1 LKERIAYATLVGLVA
16 YAAVAT
22 DLYLPAL
29 PAIVDEF
36 NVSEAQG
43 QLTLSLF
50 MLGMAVGQLFF
61 GPLSDF
67 YGRLPVV
74 TVGTVFFIATSVAC
88 AAAPSME
95 FMWVTR
101 FIQGL
106 AASSGPVIARAIV
119 SDRYAASS
127 GPVIARAIV
136 SDRYHGPRAAQVM
149 SMLGAAMAVIPLI
162 APTIGSWILVV
173 FDWRATYLA
182 LAVFAIAVLLGLR
195 QFQESAP
202 AIGQGGVDIGRIFRL
217 FSRCLSTMRFIGYQ
231 ICGTATY
238 SAILAYLSTVAF
250 FMRDVFEL
258 PSQYFGYAFAISVAG
273 FMVGAL
279 LCSRLVMRLGT
290 NPTMTIG
297 VVLTLLAAIVQ
308 WWAAPGGSAN
318 ISLLAVSSWGLF
330 FGIGLTSANAAMGAI
345 SLFPQSVGA
354 ASAVFGFIHAT
365 VAAIAGFIAGQLY
378 DGTLVPTATI
388 MLICAAIGLLGVPL
402 ARGSRIPE
410 HLN

>member
-74 TVGTVFFIATSVAC
+74 TVGTIFFIATSVAC

-106 AASSGPVIARAIV
+106 
-119 SDRYAASS
+119 AASS

-231 ICGTATY
+231 VCGTATY

>member
-1 LKERIAYATLVGLVA
+1 MKERIAYATLVGLVA

-74 TVGTVFFIATSVAC
+74 TVGTIFFIATSVAC

-106 AASSGPVIARAIV
+106 
-119 SDRYAASS
+119 AASS

>member
-1 LKERIAYATLVGLVA
+1 MKERIAYATLVGLVA

-119 SDRYAASS
+119 SDRY
-127 GPVIARAIV
+127 
-136 SDRYHGPRAAQVM
+136 YGPRAAQVM

>member
-74 TVGTVFFIATSVAC
+74 TVGTIFFIATSVAC

-106 AASSGPVIARAIV
+106 
-119 SDRYAASS
+119 AASS

-182 LAVFAIAVLLGLR
+182 LAVFAIAVLMGLR

-231 ICGTATY
+231 VCGTATY

-345 SLFPQSVGA
+345 SLFPQSAGA

>member
-74 TVGTVFFIATSVAC
+74 TVGTIFFIATSVAC

-106 AASSGPVIARAIV
+106 
-119 SDRYAASS
+119 AASS

-182 LAVFAIAVLLGLR
+182 LAVFAIAVLMGLR

-231 ICGTATY
+231 VCGTATY

>member
-1 LKERIAYATLVGLVA
+1 MKERIAYATLVGLVA

-74 TVGTVFFIATSVAC
+74 TVGTIFFIATSVAC

-106 AASSGPVIARAIV
+106 
-119 SDRYAASS
+119 AASS

-182 LAVFAIAVLLGLR
+182 LAVFAIAVLMGLR

-231 ICGTATY
+231 VCGTATY

-345 SLFPQSVGA
+345 SLFPQSAGA

>member
-119 SDRYAASS
+119 SDRY
-127 GPVIARAIV
+127 
-136 SDRYHGPRAAQVM
+136 HGPRAAQVM

-182 LAVFAIAVLLGLR
+182 LAVFAIAVLMGLR

>member
-1 LKERIAYATLVGLVA
+1 MKERIAYATLVGLVA

-106 AASSGPVIARAIV
+106 
-119 SDRYAASS
+119 AASS

-345 SLFPQSVGA
+345 SLFPQSAGA

>member
-1 LKERIAYATLVGLVA
+1 MKERIAYATLVGLVA

-119 SDRYAASS
+119 SDRY
-127 GPVIARAIV
+127 
-136 SDRYHGPRAAQVM
+136 YGPRAAQVM

-182 LAVFAIAVLLGLR
+182 LAVFAIAVLMGLR

-231 ICGTATY
+231 VCGTATY

>member
-1 LKERIAYATLVGLVA
+1 MKERIAYATLVGLVA

-119 SDRYAASS
+119 SDRY
-127 GPVIARAIV
+127 
-136 SDRYHGPRAAQVM
+136 HGPRAAQVM

-182 LAVFAIAVLLGLR
+182 LAVFAIAVLMGLR

-345 SLFPQSVGA
+345 SLFPQSAGA

>member
-1 LKERIAYATLVGLVA
+1 MKERIAYATLVGLVA

-88 AAAPSME
+88 AAAPSIE

-106 AASSGPVIARAIV
+106 
-119 SDRYAASS
+119 AASS

-182 LAVFAIAVLLGLR
+182 LAVFAIAVLMGLR

-231 ICGTATY
+231 VCGTATY

>member
-106 AASSGPVIARAIV
+106 
-119 SDRYAASS
+119 AASS

>member
-1 LKERIAYATLVGLVA
+1 LKERIAYAKLVGLVA

-119 SDRYAASS
+119 SDRY
-127 GPVIARAIV
+127 
-136 SDRYHGPRAAQVM
+136 HGPRAAQVM

-231 ICGTATY
+231 VCGTATY

-345 SLFPQSVGA
+345 SLFPQSAGA

>member
-1 LKERIAYATLVGLVA
+1 MKERIAYATLVGLVA

-74 TVGTVFFIATSVAC
+74 TVGTIFFIATSVAC

-106 AASSGPVIARAIV
+106 
-119 SDRYAASS
+119 AASS

-231 ICGTATY
+231 VCGTATY

>member
-1 LKERIAYATLVGLVA
+1 MKERIAYATLVGLVA

-106 AASSGPVIARAIV
+106 
-119 SDRYAASS
+119 AASS

-308 WWAAPGGSAN
+308 WWASPGGSAN

-345 SLFPQSVGA
+345 SLFPQSAGA

>member
-119 SDRYAASS
+119 SDRY
-127 GPVIARAIV
+127 
-136 SDRYHGPRAAQVM
+136 HGPRAAQVM

-182 LAVFAIAVLLGLR
+182 LAVFAIAVLMGLR

-231 ICGTATY
+231 VCGTATY

>member
-1 LKERIAYATLVGLVA
+1 MKERIAYATLVGLVA

-119 SDRYAASS
+119 SDRY
-127 GPVIARAIV
+127 
-136 SDRYHGPRAAQVM
+136 HGPRAAQVM

-182 LAVFAIAVLLGLR
+182 LAVFAIAVLMGLR

>member
-1 LKERIAYATLVGLVA
+1 MKERIAYATLVGLVA

-119 SDRYAASS
+119 SDRY
-127 GPVIARAIV
+127 
-136 SDRYHGPRAAQVM
+136 HGPRAAQVM

-231 ICGTATY
+231 VCGTATY

>member
-1 LKERIAYATLVGLVA
+1 MKERIAYATLVGLVA

-74 TVGTVFFIATSVAC
+74 TVGTIFFIATSVAC

-106 AASSGPVIARAIV
+106 
-119 SDRYAASS
+119 AASS

-182 LAVFAIAVLLGLR
+182 LAVFAIAVLMGLR

-345 SLFPQSVGA
+345 SLFPQSAGA

>member
-1 LKERIAYATLVGLVA
+1 MKERIAYATLVGLVA

-101 FIQGL
+101 LIQGL
-106 AASSGPVIARAIV
+106 
-119 SDRYAASS
+119 AASS

-345 SLFPQSVGA
+345 SLFPQSAGA

>member
-1 LKERIAYATLVGLVA
+1 MKERIAYATLVGLVA

-106 AASSGPVIARAIV
+106 
-119 SDRYAASS
+119 AASS

-345 SLFPQSVGA
+345 SLFPQSAGGGVCRIWFH
-354 ASAVFGFIHAT
+354 SRYRSRHRRIYCRPT
-365 VAAIAGFIAGQLY
+365 V
-378 DGTLVPTATI
+378 
-388 MLICAAIGLLGVPL
+388 
-402 ARGSRIPE
+402 
-410 HLN
+410 

>member
-1 LKERIAYATLVGLVA
+1 MKERIAYATLVGLVA

-74 TVGTVFFIATSVAC
+74 TVGTIFFIATSVAC

-106 AASSGPVIARAIV
+106 
-119 SDRYAASS
+119 AASS

-182 LAVFAIAVLLGLR
+182 LAVFAIAVLMGLR

-231 ICGTATY
+231 VCGTATY

>member
-1 LKERIAYATLVGLVA
+1 MKERIAYATLVGLVA

-119 SDRYAASS
+119 SDRY
-127 GPVIARAIV
+127 
-136 SDRYHGPRAAQVM
+136 HGPRAAQVM

-182 LAVFAIAVLLGLR
+182 LAVFAIAVLMGLR

-231 ICGTATY
+231 VCGTATY

-345 SLFPQSVGA
+345 SLFPQSAGA